1 MARAAGAWPGPRG
14 RGQGLGGRG
23 RGRGG
28 VARAAGAWK
37 GPRGRGQGLEAIPGF
52 KGKGRDPL
60 NPNNYRGITLTSVI
74 AKCLETAILSRLS
87 PILQEKGF
95 PHCAQTAYRHDIS
108 CADAIFSTQEAILKY
123 IREGE
128 KPTLC
133 FFDLEKAFDSVEY
146 TTLLKHL
153 ADIGIN
159 GKCWRLIKNW
169 YTNSMSVI
177 KLDYSFSS
185 SFPVHRGVKQG
196 SVLSPT
202 LFIIVMDSLLRHLEA
217 SGQSLCMHGLDVG
230 SSAHADDIRAA
241 SNFTDA
247 THVQGDCIKAFCAAN
262 SLSLNASKTE
272 AVKFSLGPFSPDTIQ
287 VAGTTTDTQSHAKC
301 LGVWWQHDLSPCRSV
316 EENVAKAR
324 RAFFGLGSI
333 GSFQGVL
340 NPLTGLS
347 VFEVF
352 VIPILLYG
360 CETWILTP
368 ALLSKLEKLQS
379 EIGKRI
385 LKLSKFH
392 ADLAPIIG
400 LHLPS
405 IKARIAIRKLRFLTK
420 LLKSEQD
427 DLASRVFRTLSADNV
442 YSISVVEQCRWL
454 LEELGLGWILQ
465 KCLSDPTASDTVKDL
480 QNIILKQDWSQ
491 SVDSARNHPS
501 LKHIVCSN
509 FVAASWCSHWDR
521 ALDLGTK
528 GTRLFQCL
536 FSSLCRPVFGDR
548 VCPLCER
555 EIPSHQ
561 NYFDHLNSDHL
572 NKGYGPEVLRNILE
586 NDSQSVLDL
595 ASCVLSLYH
604 CHSPS

>member
-1 MARAAGAWPGPRG
+1 M
-14 RGQGLGGRG
+14 
-23 RGRGG
+23 
-28 VARAAGAWK
+28 
-37 GPRGRGQGLEAIPGF
+37 
-52 KGKGRDPL
+52 
-60 NPNNYRGITLTSVI
+60 
-74 AKCLETAILSRLS
+74 
-87 PILQEKGF
+87 
-95 PHCAQTAYRHDIS
+95 
-108 CADAIFSTQEAILKY
+108 
-123 IREGE
+123 
-128 KPTLC
+128 
-133 FFDLEKAFDSVEY
+133 
-146 TTLLKHL
+146 
-153 ADIGIN
+153 
-159 GKCWRLIKNW
+159 
-169 YTNSMSVI
+169 
-177 KLDYSFSS
+177 
-185 SFPVHRGVKQG
+185 
-196 SVLSPT
+196 
-202 LFIIVMDSLLRHLEA
+202 
-217 SGQSLCMHGLDVG
+217 
-230 SSAHADDIRAA
+230 
-241 SNFTDA
+241 
-247 THVQGDCIKAFCAAN
+247 
-262 SLSLNASKTE
+262 
-272 AVKFSLGPFSPDTIQ
+272 
-287 VAGTTTDTQSHAKC
+287 
-301 LGVWWQHDLSPCRSV
+301 
-316 EENVAKAR
+316 
-324 RAFFGLGSI
+324 
-333 GSFQGVL
+333 
-340 NPLTGLS
+340 
-347 VFEVF
+347 FEVF

-405 IKARIAIRKLRFLTK
+405 IKARIAIQKLRFLTK

-521 ALDLGTK
+521 APDLGTK

-604 CHSPS
+604 CQSPS